1 MALSDSRPTRR
12 LCDVGAAS
20 PSRDGSPPMTRIT
33 LPTCRAPY
41 PGGSRRVP
49 VSIASPLTRPSPF
62 PRRVGIRI
70 FTFEACSGFTRVT
83 ARWIAQPPKA
93 AFVTRLQPSQLPDQA
108 ARQLPEQS
116 TTLRVEPSSTG
127 DTRRR
132 GARRVEDGRGGLG
145 HAATLRF
152 PSPLIK
158 PDVRISRI
166 RLSDWF
172 HRAAHGGGR
181 VRCVLPKQWAMADAP
196 SNTDR
201 RPSSPRG
208 KASSEAS
215 GYAGVFQAHRQ
226 SPILGSVQ
234 SAPEARALSSASITR
249 PQRSYGP
256 LRLPSDPPPV
266 RRGGCQ
272 PQSRRVS
279 PDDPHHPSNV
289 PCPVPRRIETGACVD
304 CFPAHTAF
312 PVSQA
317 GRHPHL
323 HFRGLLRLHAR
334 YGPLDCSTAQGG
346 LCHEAPAQSVAR
358 PNRSSATG
366 AIDNSPGGTLL
377 HW

>member
-1 MALSDSRPTRR
+1 MAVHR
-12 LCDVGAAS
+12 
-20 PSRDGSPPMTRIT
+20 
-33 LPTCRAPY
+33 
-41 PGGSRRVP
+41 
-49 VSIASPLTRPSPF
+49 
-62 PRRVGIRI
+62 
-70 FTFEACSGFTRVT
+70 TRVT

-93 AFVTRLQPSQLPDQA
+93 AFVTRLQPSQLPGQA

-172 HRAAHGGGR
+172 HLAAHGGGR

-234 SAPEARALSSASITR
+234 SAPEVRALSSASITR

-266 RRGGCQ
+266 RRGGL
-272 PQSRRVS
+272 PA
-279 PDDPHHPSNV
+279 
-289 PCPVPRRIETGACVD
+289 PVETGL
-304 CFPAHTAF
+304 P
-312 PVSQA
+312 
-317 GRHPHL
+317 R
-323 HFRGLLRLHAR
+323 
-334 YGPLDCSTAQGG
+334 
-346 LCHEAPAQSVAR
+346 
-358 PNRSSATG
+358 
-366 AIDNSPGGTLL
+366 
-377 HW
+377 

>member
-1 MALSDSRPTRR
+1 MLMGVPGSSPITDPRLPPKRTRSKGPFLRQHDPASPVVWPSPTPVRPAACAT
-12 LCDVGAAS
+12 VGLPA
-20 PSRDGSPPMTRIT
+20 PSRDGSPPMTRT
-33 LPTCRAPY
+33 TFPTCRAPY
-41 PGGSRRVP
+41 PGGSRRAP

-70 FTFEACSGFTRVT
+70 FTFEAFSGFTRVT

-93 AFVTRLQPSQLPDQA
+93 AVVTRLQPSQLPDQT

-172 HRAAHGGGR
+172 HLAAHGGGR

-226 SPILGSVQ
+226 SPILGSLQ
-234 SAPEARALSSASITR
+234 SAPEARALSSASVTW
-249 PQRSYGP
+249 PPRSYGP
-256 LRLPSDPPPV
+256 FRLPSDPPPV
-266 RRGGCQ
+266 RRWGCQ
-272 PQSRRVS
+272 P
-279 PDDPHHPSNV
+279 
-289 PCPVPRRIETGACVD
+289 PVETG
-304 CFPAHTAF
+304 
-312 PVSQA
+312 
-317 GRHPHL
+317 L
-323 HFRGLLRLHAR
+323 HR
-334 YGPLDCSTAQGG
+334 
-346 LCHEAPAQSVAR
+346 
-358 PNRSSATG
+358 
-366 AIDNSPGGTLL
+366 
-377 HW
+377 

>member
-12 LCDVGAAS
+12 LCDVGVAS
-20 PSRDGSPPMTRIT
+20 PSQDGSPPMTRIT
-33 LPTCRAPY
+33 LPACRAPY
-41 PGGSRRVP
+41 PGGSKRVH

-70 FTFEACSGFTRVT
+70 FTFEASSGFTRVT

-93 AFVTRLQPSQLPDQA
+93 AFVTRLQPSQLPDQT

-172 HRAAHGGGR
+172 HLAAHGGGR

-234 SAPEARALSSASITR
+234 SAPEVRALSSASITR

-266 RRGGCQ
+266 RRGGL
-272 PQSRRVS
+272 PA
-279 PDDPHHPSNV
+279 
-289 PCPVPRRIETGACVD
+289 PVETGL
-304 CFPAHTAF
+304 P
-312 PVSQA
+312 
-317 GRHPHL
+317 R
-323 HFRGLLRLHAR
+323 
-334 YGPLDCSTAQGG
+334 
-346 LCHEAPAQSVAR
+346 
-358 PNRSSATG
+358 
-366 AIDNSPGGTLL
+366 
-377 HW
+377 

>member
-1 MALSDSRPTRR
+1 MARSVAPRSKAPASEVTRPPSNAATSTRPPA
-12 LCDVGAAS
+12 LPNAIPVALHCVGIGKHP
-20 PSRDGSPPMTRIT
+20 PSRLNSFPQNKFYSFRDPD
-33 LPTCRAPY
+33 APQ
-41 PGGSRRVP
+41 
-49 VSIASPLTRPSPF
+49 
-62 PRRVGIRI
+62 
-70 FTFEACSGFTRVT
+70 SG
-83 ARWIAQPPKA
+83 
-93 AFVTRLQPSQLPDQA
+93 
-108 ARQLPEQS
+108 
-116 TTLRVEPSSTG
+116 
-127 DTRRR
+127 
-132 GARRVEDGRGGLG
+132 RVEDGRGGLG

-152 PSPLIK
+152 PSPLLK

-172 HRAAHGGGR
+172 QPAAHGGHR

-196 SNTDR
+196 NSTDR
-201 RPSSPRG
+201 CPSSPQV

-215 GYAGVFQAHRQ
+215 GCSWVFQAHRQ

-234 SAPEARALSSASITR
+234 SAPEVRALSSASMTW
-249 PQRSYGP
+249 PQQSYGP

-266 RRGGCQ
+266 RRWGCQ
-272 PQSRRVS
+272 PRSRWVS

-289 PCPVPRRIETGACVD
+289 PCPLPRRIETGACVD

-334 YGPLDCSTAQGG
+334 YGPLDRSTAQGG

-358 PNRSSATG
+358 PNRSSATRS
-366 AIDNSPGGTLL
+366 IDNSLGGTFL

>member
-1 MALSDSRPTRR
+1 MSSQAIQLSVPSIKDGEAQPADITQLLFGRALS
-12 LCDVGAAS
+12 
-20 PSRDGSPPMTRIT
+20 
-33 LPTCRAPY
+33 
-41 PGGSRRVP
+41 SRRSARSLACRDRSCCFRWCGRQLSLRNMPISGVDP
-49 VSIASPLTRPSPF
+49 TPRPAAVYASNAALPHRPQDSLPSCSLGFGRTRLALASSHQLLLSHP
-62 PRRVGIRI
+62 
-70 FTFEACSGFTRVT
+70 ASGFPTGFSPRHT
-83 ARWIAQPPKA
+83 
-93 AFVTRLQPSQLPDQA
+93 A
-108 ARQLPEQS
+108 AR
-116 TTLRVEPSSTG
+116 
-127 DTRRR
+127 
-132 GARRVEDGRGGLG
+132 
-145 HAATLRF
+145 
-152 PSPLIK
+152 
-158 PDVRISRI
+158 
-166 RLSDWF
+166 
-172 HRAAHGGGR
+172 R
-181 VRCVLPKQWAMADAP
+181 VRCVLRKQRAMADAP

-201 RPSSPRG
+201 RPSSPQG
-208 KASSEAS
+208 TASSEAS

-234 SAPEARALSSASITR
+234 SAPEARALSSARITR

-266 RRGGCQ
+266 RRWGCQ

-289 PCPVPRRIETGACVD
+289 PCPVPRRIEAGACVD

-317 GRHPHL
+317 GRHPPL
-323 HFRGLLRLHAR
+323 HVRGLLRLHAR

>member
-1 MALSDSRPTRR
+1 MSQRTGERTTTLVPSGPPQITR
-12 LCDVGAAS
+12 L
-20 PSRDGSPPMTRIT
+20 T
-33 LPTCRAPY
+33 LPTCRAHY
-41 PGGSRRVP
+41 PDGPGRVRAS
-49 VSIASPLTRPSPF
+49 VASPSARPSPKL
-62 PRRVGIRI
+62 RRVGVRD
-70 FTFEACSGFTRVT
+70 FTCEACSGFTHVT
-83 ARWIAQPPKA
+83 ACRIAQSPEA
-93 AFVTRLQPSQLPDQA
+93 TFVPRLRPGGLPLRT
-108 ARQLPEQS
+108 ARQLPAQP
-116 TTLRVEPSSTG
+116 TTRWVEPSSTG
-127 DTRRR
+127 KPRRL

-166 RLSDWF
+166 RLADWF
-172 HRAAHGGGR
+172 QPAAHGGHR
-181 VRCVLPKQWAMADAP
+181 VRCVLPKQRAMADAP
-196 SNTDR
+196 SSTDR
-201 RPSSPRG
+201 RPSSPQV

-215 GYAGVFQAHRQ
+215 GCSWVFQAHHQ

-234 SAPEARALSSASITR
+234 SAPEVRALSSASITR
-249 PQRSYGP
+249 PPRSYGP
-256 LRLPSDPPPV
+256 LRLPSDPPPM
-266 RRGGCQ
+266 RRGSCQ

-279 PDDPHHPSNV
+279 PDDPHHLSNV

-358 PNRSSATG
+358 PNRSSATRS
-366 AIDNSPGGTLL
+366 IDNSLGGTFL

>member
-1 MALSDSRPTRR
+1 MADAPSNTDRRPSSPRGKASSEASGYAGVFQAHRQSPILGSVQSAPEARALSSASITRPQRSYGPLRLPSDPPPLRR
-12 LCDVGAAS
+12 GAAS
-20 PSRDGSPPMTRIT
+20 PGRDGSPPMTRIT

-93 AFVTRLQPSQLPDQA
+93 AFVTRLQPALPDQT

-145 HAATLRF
+145 HTATLRF

-172 HRAAHGGGR
+172 HRAAHGG
-181 VRCVLPKQWAMADAP
+181 AP
-196 SNTDR
+196 SSVCVAEAVGDGR
-201 RPSSPRG
+201 R
-208 KASSEAS
+208 A
-215 GYAGVFQAHRQ
+215 QQHR
-226 SPILGSVQ
+226 
-234 SAPEARALSSASITR
+234 SAS
-249 PQRSYGP
+249 
-256 LRLPSDPPPV
+256 V
-266 RRGGCQ
+266 F
-272 PQSRRVS
+272 
-279 PDDPHHPSNV
+279 
-289 PCPVPRRIETGACVD
+289 A
-304 CFPAHTAF
+304 
-312 PVSQA
+312 A
-317 GRHPHL
+317 G
-323 HFRGLLRLHAR
+323 
-334 YGPLDCSTAQGG
+334 
-346 LCHEAPAQSVAR
+346 
-358 PNRSSATG
+358 
-366 AIDNSPGGTLL
+366 
-377 HW
+377 

>member
-1 MALSDSRPTRR
+1 MEPDRRRAPKWRAISRTGAVSRIR
-12 LCDVGAAS
+12 ASVGADQTGQSAS
-20 PSRDGSPPMTRIT
+20 WCCSQVVVETIRSTNV
-33 LPTCRAPY
+33 
-41 PGGSRRVP
+41 PG
-49 VSIASPLTRPSPF
+49 
-62 PRRVGIRI
+62 
-70 FTFEACSGFTRVT
+70 
-83 ARWIAQPPKA
+83 WA
-93 AFVTRLQPSQLPDQA
+93 AY
-108 ARQLPEQS
+108 
-116 TTLRVEPSSTG
+116 
-127 DTRRR
+127 
-132 GARRVEDGRGGLG
+132 RRVEDGRGGLG

-234 SAPEARALSSASITR
+234 SAPEVRALSSASITR

-266 RRGGCQ
+266 RRGGL
-272 PQSRRVS
+272 PA
-279 PDDPHHPSNV
+279 
-289 PCPVPRRIETGACVD
+289 PVETGL
-304 CFPAHTAF
+304 P
-312 PVSQA
+312 
-317 GRHPHL
+317 R
-323 HFRGLLRLHAR
+323 
-334 YGPLDCSTAQGG
+334 
-346 LCHEAPAQSVAR
+346 
-358 PNRSSATG
+358 
-366 AIDNSPGGTLL
+366 
-377 HW
+377 